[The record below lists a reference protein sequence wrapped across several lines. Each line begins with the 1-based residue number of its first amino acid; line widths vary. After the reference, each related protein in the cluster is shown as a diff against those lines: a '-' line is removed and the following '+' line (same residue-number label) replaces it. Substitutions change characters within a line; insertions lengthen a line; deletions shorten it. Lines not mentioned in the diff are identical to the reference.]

1 MALVDHLIY
10 AAPDLD
16 AGVERLESILGVRA
30 VPGGRHPGYGTRNA
44 LLALGPET
52 YLEVLAPDPD
62 GPEPERP
69 RLFGIDRLDAPGL
82 AAWVAKESDLEG
94 RVEAADRRGVRL
106 GEILSGGRERPDG
119 SVLAW
124 RLTDPHVV
132 LGDGIV
138 PFLIDWGTT
147 ESPARAAPKG
157 CTLLRLRAEHPD
169 PARIGE
175 MLLALGVE
183 LAVEVE
189 LGRAPALI
197 ATIGTARG
205 EVELT

>member
-1 MALVDHLIY
+1 MAVVDHLIY

-30 VPGGRHPGYGTRNA
+30 IPGGRHPDYGTRNA

-69 RLFGIDRLDAPGL
+69 RLFGIDQLDAPRL
-82 AAWVAKESDLEG
+82 AAWVERESDLEG
-94 RVEAADRRGVRL
+94 RVEAADRRGVTL

-132 LGDGIV
+132 IGDGIV

-157 CTLLRLRAEHPD
+157 CTLLGLRAEHPD
-169 PARIGE
+169 PARIGA
-175 MLLALGVE
+175 MLLALGADLVVE
-183 LAVEVE
+183 S
-189 LGRAPALI
+189 GHAPALV

-205 EVELT
+205 EVELR

>member
-94 RVEAADRRGVRL
+94 RVEAADRRGVKL
-106 GEILSGGRERPDG
+106 GEILSGGREGPDG

-138 PFLIDWGTT
+138 PFLIDWGRT
-147 ESPARAAPKG
+147 ERPARTAPKG
-157 CTLLRLRAEHPD
+157 CTLLGLRAEHPD
-169 PARIGE
+169 PARIGA

-183 LAVEVE
+183 LAVES
-189 LGRAPALI
+189 GRAPALI

-205 EVELT
+205 DVELR

>member
-1 MALVDHLIY
+1 MNVVDHLIY
-10 AAPDLD
+10 AAPHLD

-30 VPGGRHPGYGTRNA
+30 IPGGRHPSYGTRNA
-44 LLALGPET
+44 LLALGPEA

-62 GPEPERP
+62 APPPERP
-69 RLFGIDRLDAPGL
+69 RLFEIDRLDAPKL
-82 AAWVAKESDLEG
+82 AAWAARNSDLEG
-94 RVEAADRRGVRL
+94 RVEAAHRGGVEL
-106 GEILSGGRERPDG
+106 GEIQSGGRERPDG

-132 LGDGIV
+132 LGDGII

-169 PARIGE
+169 PARIGA

-183 LAVEVE
+183 LAVES
-189 LGRAPALI
+189 GRAPALI

>member
-1 MALVDHLIY
+1 MS
-10 AAPDLD
+10 
-16 AGVERLESILGVRA
+16 SITSS
-30 VPGGRHPGYGTRNA
+30 TRR
-44 LLALGPET
+44 PT
-52 YLEVLAPDPD
+52 WMPD
-62 GPEPERP
+62 GT
-69 RLFGIDRLDAPGL
+69 
-82 AAWVAKESDLEG
+82 
-94 RVEAADRRGVRL
+94 
-106 GEILSGGRERPDG
+106 
-119 SVLAW
+119 VLAW

-132 LGDGIV
+132 GGDGIV

-157 CTLLRLRAEHPD
+157 CMLLRPRAEQPD

-183 LAVEVE
+183 LAVE

-205 EVELT
+205 EVELR

>member
-1 MALVDHLIY
+1 MVVVDHLIY

-30 VPGGRHPGYGTRNA
+30 IPGGRHPDYGTRNA

-69 RLFGIDRLDAPGL
+69 RLFGIDRLDVPTL
-82 AAWVAKESDLEG
+82 AAWAAKGSDLEG
-94 RVEAADRRGVRL
+94 RVEAADRRGVKL
-106 GEILSGGRERPDG
+106 GEILLGGRERPDG

-124 RLTDPHVV
+124 LLTDPHLV

-157 CTLLRLRAEHPD
+157 CTLLGFRAEHPD
-169 PARIGE
+169 PARIGA
-175 MLLALGVE
+175 MLSALGVE
-183 LAVEVE
+183 LTVES
-189 LGRAPALI
+189 GRAPALI

-205 EVELT
+205 EVELR